1 MSSADFNSSPS
12 TQMARVADRASDG
25 AAPQPSVAASDTID
39 ELLREIGSE
48 ETQEAPA
55 DGTRQ
60 ATAPEPDVVVPDF
73 GADSTTLSWWRTR
86 GRRATAGATLS
97 LLVHAAVLFGLSLLF
112 TVVHVVQPRVVIPL
126 EINPRAE
133 QPRDEIT
140 TWVAVPQELGDR
152 FEYVQ
157 PASTLPV
164 GDLTVDVAPPAISF
178 PNRELTRTARWI
190 VGPPRKA
197 WLPDQNWL
205 NATGA
210 AAGGGL
216 EGRLPDVRPRM
227 LSAWGGTPESEA
239 AVERGLAWLSSAQL
253 HNGAWHF
260 NHHAGPLRGKCS
272 NPGSVVSTTGATAL
286 GLLPFLGAGITPDSD
301 SPHALAVTRGLNY
314 LLSRQHV
321 TLVGSDL
328 QEGTMYAQGLATLAL
343 CESYAMTGNSQLG
356 EAAQR
361 AIDFICY
368 AQHEE
373 GGWRYTP
380 GQPGDITVTGWQLMA
395 LKSGQMAQ
403 LEVPT
408 ETVVRATQFLTSL
421 QSDEGASYGYL
432 EPGQLPSPTAIGL
445 LMRMYTG
452 WSRDDPRLARGV
464 AYVAGLGPS
473 HDDLY
478 FNYYATQLLHHYD
491 GPQWDAWNEEMRQ
504 MLIRTQAKEGAE
516 RGSWFFA
523 DRHGAQGGRH
533 YNTAMAI
540 MILEV
545 YYRYMPLYTE
555 SSVIAD
561 GQF

>member
-1 MSSADFNSSPS
+1 MSSANSNSSPS
-12 TQMARVADRASDG
+12 SHAAQLAERQSNAGNPRPTVAIT
-25 AAPQPSVAASDTID
+25 DTID
-39 ELLREIGSE
+39 DLLREIGSE
-48 ETQEAPA
+48 QACEDPFDGPNRASAAAPDA
-55 DGTRQ
+55 L
-60 ATAPEPDVVVPDF
+60 VPDF
-73 GADSTTLSWWRTR
+73 GADPPTLSWWRTR
-86 GRRATAGATLS
+86 GRWATAGATLS
-97 LLVHAAVLFGLSLLF
+97 LLVHAGVLFGLSLVF
-112 TVVHVVQPRVVIPL
+112 TVAHVVRPREVIPL

-133 QPRDEIT
+133 RQHDEIT
-140 TWVAVPQELGDR
+140 TWVAVPQKLGDR

-157 PASTLPV
+157 TASTLPL
-164 GDLTVDVAPPAISF
+164 GDLTVNVAPPAISF
-178 PNRELTRTARWI
+178 PNRELERTARWI

-197 WLPDQNWL
+197 WLPDNHWL
-205 NATGA
+205 DATGA
-210 AAGGGL
+210 ANGGGL
-216 EGRLPDVRPRM
+216 EGRLPDVRDRM

-239 AVERGLAWLSSAQL
+239 AVELGLAWLASAQL

-260 NHHAGPLRGKCS
+260 NHHAGPLRGKCR

-301 SPHALAVTRGLNY
+301 SPHALTVTRGLNY
-314 LLSRQHV
+314 LLSRQQI
-321 TLVGSDL
+321 TLAGSDL

-343 CESYAMTGNSQLG
+343 CEAYAMTGNPQLG

-380 GQPGDITVTGWQLMA
+380 KQPGDITVTGWQLMA
-395 LKSGQMAQ
+395 LKSGQLAR

-408 ETVVRATQFLTSL
+408 ETVVRATQFLSSL
-421 QSDEGASYGYL
+421 QLDDGAFYGYL

-464 AYVAGLGPS
+464 AYVARLGPS
-473 HDDLY
+473 RDDLY
-478 FNYYATQLLHHYD
+478 FNYYATQLLHHFD
-491 GPQWDAWNEEMRQ
+491 GTQWNDWNEKMRQ
-504 MLIRTQAKEGAE
+504 TLIRTQAKEGAE

-523 DRHGAQGGRH
+523 DPRGAQGGRH

-555 SSVIAD
+555 SSVMGE